1 MFNGYKEVSFVPTKR
16 TKEDKTVRLSPKQ
29 VQMAE
34 MLANPES
41 EYASVSEMCRKIDIS
56 RNTYYSKWLRDE
68 AFTSYVDE
76 LIARYT
82 DAELASVW
90 RALIKQCI
98 AGNVT
103 AIKLFFEL
111 KGKYRQQIDVSGG
124 VVFIGGEDKL
134 ED

>member
-1 MFNGYKEVSFVPTKR
+1 MPTES
-16 TKEDKTVRLSPKQ
+16 TKEDKTAKLSPKQ
-29 VQMAE
+29 IQMAE
-34 MLANPES
+34 MLANPEN
-41 EYASVSEMCRKIDIS
+41 EYATVSEMCRKINIS
-56 RNTYYSKWLRDE
+56 RNTYYTKWLRDE

-90 RALIKQCI
+90 RALIKQCT
-98 AGNVT
+98 AGNVN

-124 VVFIGGEDKL
+124 VVFIGGEASL

>member
-1 MFNGYKEVSFVPTKR
+1 MPTES
-16 TKEDKTVRLSPKQ
+16 TKEDKTVKLSPKQ
-29 VQMAE
+29 IQMAE
-34 MLANPES
+34 MLANPEN
-41 EYASVSEMCRKIDIS
+41 EYATVSEMCRKINIS
-56 RNTYYSKWLRDE
+56 RNTYYTKWLRDE
-68 AFTSYVDE
+68 AFISYVDE

-90 RALIKQCI
+90 RALIKQCT
-98 AGNVT
+98 AGNVN

-124 VVFIGGEDKL
+124 VVFIGGEASL